1 MTTAAPRQPCC
12 CSPNTGPRRGS
23 ADRPARLHAWLK
35 KNGTRSSAAVAQA
48 AVEAAMSQHTTVL
61 AQQVGELI
69 VAALAQEII
78 TLDKEL
84 AELDR
89 PDQR

>member
-1 MTTAAPRQPCC
+1 
-12 CSPNTGPRRGS
+12 
-23 ADRPARLHAWLK
+23 
-35 KNGTRSSAAVAQA
+35 
-48 AVEAAMSQHTTVL
+48 MSQHTTVL